1 MGYYMTVNEDKNIK
15 KMVAGDIDEVCK
27 IWLINSSIAH
37 GFIPAGFWCSLLP
50 EIKQKWETNL
60 SNNNYEMYVYKE
72 ESAAIKGFIV
82 ICKQSNYVEELFV
95 SPQYQGHDI
104 GSKLLEEMKKGKDFL
119 EITVYQLNTGAI
131 IFYTK
136 EGFEIKKGKN
146 SVYIEEK
153 TGQWKLRMRWE
164 KDNVKR

>member
-1 MGYYMTVNEDKNIK
+1 MTVNEDKNIK
-15 KMVAGDIDEVCK
+15 KMVAGDLDEVCK

-60 SNNNYEMYVYKE
+60 SNNDYEMYVYKE
-72 ESAAIKGFIV
+72 ESAAIKGFI
-82 ICKQSNYVEELFV
+82 IYKESNGEIKNYVEELFV
-95 SPQYQGHDI
+95 SPQYQGHGI
-104 GSKLLEEMKKGKDFL
+104 GSKLLEEIKKGKDFL

-136 EGFEIKKGKN
+136 KGFKIKNGDN

-164 KDNVKR
+164 RDSGG